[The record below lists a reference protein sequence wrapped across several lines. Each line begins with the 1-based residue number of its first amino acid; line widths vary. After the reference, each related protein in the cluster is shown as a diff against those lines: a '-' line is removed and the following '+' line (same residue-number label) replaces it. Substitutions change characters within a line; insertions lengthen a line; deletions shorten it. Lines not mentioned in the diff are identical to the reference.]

1 MYPFPYYVA
10 PSPSFHEGMS
20 RILDFGDTFSQYNV
34 SSSEC
39 IADEIA
45 TAEDWQAVW
54 TNLRESMNQFAD
66 TCGEQPNGRD
76 QQNGS

>member
-10 PSPSFHEGMS
+10 PSPSFYEGMS

-34 SSSEC
+34 SPSERV
-39 IADEIA
+39 ADEIA

-54 TNLRESMNQFAD
+54 TNLRDSMNQFAD
-66 TCGEQPNGRD
+66 TCREQPNGRD
-76 QQNGS
+76 QQSGS